1 MLGLKKTQSQ
11 KHGIINEN
19 LNLIDFKH
27 LDKHGEN
34 FVSLDNFVNFEDI
47 KNFAYLVKRKKMKI
61 F

>member
-11 KHGIINEN
+11 KHGIINE
-19 LNLIDFKH
+19 NLIDFKH

-47 KNFAYLVKRKKMKI
+47 KNFAYLVKRKKIK
-61 F
+61 FF